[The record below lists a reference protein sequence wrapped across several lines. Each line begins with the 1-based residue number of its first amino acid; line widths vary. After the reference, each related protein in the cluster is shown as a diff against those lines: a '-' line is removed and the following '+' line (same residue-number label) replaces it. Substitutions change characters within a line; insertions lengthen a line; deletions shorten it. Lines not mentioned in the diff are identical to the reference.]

1 MLVQGQHRVVPGDV
15 TKRHMLP
22 LFYGLTLFLAFAVH
36 LAALAGPEAGGRLV
50 CVGLSPGCQNPA
62 VRP

>member
-1 MLVQGQHRVVPGDV
+1 MQGQHRVVPGDV

-36 LAALAGPEAGGRLV
+36 LAALVGSEAG
-50 CVGLSPGCQNPA
+50 LSVWA
-62 VRP
+62 FLLRAIKTR